1 MLFQQTYKNTK
12 LNKIIRFFL
21 IHFYHYL
28 SPCIVLLS
36 IKFYIYSII
45 QYQVKKPFRF
55 LSFSFTL
62 LFSSFFFAQIPGL
75 VNYSEEDGLN
85 SSYTYS
91 LIQDNNGFVWIGS
104 DNGLFRFDGKEFK
117 QYTKQE
123 GLKNIDILSCNS
135 LSNGE
140 IFILPY
146 LSDFVYLKEGKII
159 NSDDNK
165 ELKKLKFNHN
175 SAAYT
180 SGDSLFIYNTRDPEA
195 IYVYRNGKVKSI
207 PLYLTP
213 KKTAS
218 EPRYVF
224 TFDAP
229 NHLLYLNDT
238 DGRIL
243 AYNIL
248 TRKTKTCNIFLS
260 KSAIYRKGDFYISRF
275 NNQINIYKLENK
287 FYFRKIQSISVDE
300 KINYLVIDRN
310 YRIWVCLD
318 KGGVLFFKQSLLD
331 AQKLSRPFKLMDGF
345 VMNHIMTDRDN
356 NVWFS
361 TRNNGVYF
369 ITNKFFNNYIHLPVK
384 NNSSYITAIARN
396 GHNVILG
403 YNEAKSGILNSNTIT
418 DITLKK
424 NSKVE
429 TKALFSKG
437 NTIIFGMTLGA
448 IQYNTLTHKTIN
460 LGNHS
465 LKNVLP
471 YTDNSVFICTSE
483 SLTSYNFMTHTFSQL
498 LNERSY
504 TALPYDKDSIFF
516 GNFKD
521 LYKLNTKTKKKSLF
535 LEGYYFTD
543 IKKLKSNVYIG
554 ATNLNGIVFFNNKKI
569 IKRIT
574 EKNGLSTD
582 QIKKI
587 EVENE
592 RVFWA
597 STNSGLSRIE
607 ITGSRLKI
615 NNFTQTDG
623 LPSNVVTGC
632 VIKEDTIYAATSKG
646 LGILPINSLLA
657 QPKFIN
663 KKVIINSVTIGNREI
678 FNLNQKIIGKTPDN
692 TLTFDVS
699 FPDYT
704 SQGKIKFKYKIEGLS
719 DEWQISNSSKIVFN
733 SIPPG
738 QYIFK
743 VFGLGYNDKQSYT
756 YSSVAF
762 EIKPRFWQTWWFKFI
777 LISLGCTLLFILIT
791 LYFQKKRNKKLE
803 ALYYEKKIAELELQ
817 AIKAQINPHFI
828 YNCLNSI
835 QFLLYKKDY
844 DETENYLNTFAQMIR
859 KTLHYSEKT
868 FMPIREEV
876 EYLSLYLN
884 MEKLRLKD
892 QFDYKITLSENTN
905 EEWVIPSLL
914 IQPFVEN
921 AIKHGV
927 SNLKD
932 RKGNIEISFDYNGS
946 SLCISIED
954 NGIGIG
960 SSGESIAKN
969 NSFGVKLSQKR
980 IETFKQLFETNITLE
995 INNLSEKQQ
1004 KPGTQIKIYI
1014 TPYENQNTSLH
1025 Y

>member
-1 MLFQQTYKNTK
+1 MKKLFN
-12 LNKIIRFFL
+12 FF
-21 IHFYHYL
+21 
-28 SPCIVLLS
+28 
-36 IKFYIYSII
+36 
-45 QYQVKKPFRF
+45 
-55 LSFSFTL
+55 SFSITL
-62 LFSSFFFAQIPGL
+62 FFSSFFFAQIPGL

-85 SSYTYS
+85 SSYTYM
-91 LIQDNNGFVWIGS
+91 LNQDSKGFIWIGS

-117 QYTKQE
+117 QYNKKN
-123 GLKNIDILSCNS
+123 GLKNIDILSCNP
-135 LSNGE
+135 LPNGE
-140 IFILPY
+140 IFIMPY

-159 NSDDNK
+159 NSDHNK

-180 SGDSLFIYNTRDPEA
+180 SGDSLFIYNTRDPKE

-207 PLYLTP
+207 PLYLN
-213 KKTAS
+213 KKKEAS

-224 TFDAP
+224 TFDVH
-229 NHLLYLNDT
+229 NHLLYLTDT
-238 DGRIL
+238 DGKIL
-243 AYNIL
+243 AYNIF
-248 TRKTKTCNIFLS
+248 TKKTTICNISLP
-260 KSAIYRKGDFYISRF
+260 KSAIYRKSDFYISRH
-275 NNQINIYKLENK
+275 NNEINIYRIENK
-287 FYFRKIQSISVDE
+287 YYFRKIQSLSVNE

-310 YRIWVCLD
+310 YRIWLCLD
-318 KGGVLFFKQSLLD
+318 KGGVLYFKQSLLD
-331 AQKLSRPFKLMDGF
+331 NQKLSNPLKLMEGF
-345 VMNHIMTDRDN
+345 VMNHVMIDRDN

-369 ITNKFFNNYIHLPVK
+369 ITDKFFNNYIHLPVK

-396 GHNVILG
+396 GNNIILG

-418 DITLKK
+418 DLTFEK
-424 NSKVE
+424 NSKIE

-437 NTIIFGMTLGA
+437 NTIIFGMTFSA
-448 IQYNTLTHKTIN
+448 VQYNTLTHKTIN
-460 LGNHS
+460 LGNQS

-471 YTDNSVFICTSE
+471 YTDDSVFICTSE
-483 SLTSYNFMTHTFSQL
+483 ALKSYNFVTHTFSQL

-535 LEGYYFTD
+535 LEGYYLTD

-554 ATNLNGIVFFNNKKI
+554 ATNLNGIIFFNNKKI

-574 EKNGLSTD
+574 EKDGLSTD

-623 LPSNVVTGC
+623 LPSNVVAGC

-646 LGILPINSLLA
+646 LGILPISNLLA
-657 QPKFIN
+657 QHKFIN
-663 KKVIINSVTIGNREI
+663 KKVSINSVTVGNREI
-678 FNLNQKIIGKTPDN
+678 FNLNQKITGKDPDN
-692 TLTFDVS
+692 TVTFDVS
-699 FPDYT
+699 FPDFT
-704 SQGKIKFKYKIEGLS
+704 SQGKIQFKYKIEGLS
-719 DEWQISNSSKIVFN
+719 DEWQTGSSSRIVFN

-738 QYIFK
+738 QYVFK
-743 VFGLGYNDKQSYT
+743 VFGLGYNGKQSYT

-762 EIKPRFWQTWWFKFI
+762 EIKPRFWQTWWFKFL
-777 LISLGCTLLFILIT
+777 LISLACTLLFILIT

-868 FMPIREEV
+868 FMPIKEEV

-892 QFDYKITLSENTN
+892 QFDYKITLSKDTD
-905 EEWVIPSLL
+905 EEWLIPSLL

-921 AIKHGV
+921 AIKHGI
-927 SNLKD
+927 SSLKD

-954 NGIGIG
+954 NGVGIG
-960 SSGESIAKN
+960 NSGQSITKT

-980 IETFKQLFETNITLE
+980 IETFKQLFETHIILE
-995 INNLSEKQQ
+995 INNLFEKQL

-1025 Y
+1025 H

>member
-1 MLFQQTYKNTK
+1 MKKLFG
-12 LNKIIRFFL
+12 
-21 IHFYHYL
+21 
-28 SPCIVLLS
+28 
-36 IKFYIYSII
+36 
-45 QYQVKKPFRF
+45 F
-55 LSFSFTL
+55 LSFSITL
-62 LFSSFFFAQIPGL
+62 FFSSFFLAQIPGL
-75 VNYSEEDGLN
+75 VNYNEEDGLN
-85 SSYTYS
+85 SSYTYM
-91 LIQDNNGFVWIGS
+91 LTQDSKGFIWIGS

-117 QYTKQE
+117 QYNKKN
-123 GLKNIDILSCNS
+123 GLKNIDILSCYP

-140 IFILPY
+140 IFIVPY
-146 LSDFVYLKEGKII
+146 LNDFVYLKEGKII

-165 ELKKLKFNHN
+165 ELRKLKFNHN
-175 SAAYT
+175 CAAYS
-180 SGDSLFIYNTRDPEA
+180 SGDSLFIYTTRDPKE

-207 PLYLTP
+207 PLYLTK
-213 KKTAS
+213 KKTAYE

-224 TFDAP
+224 TFDLP
-229 NHLLYLNDT
+229 NHLLYLADA
-238 DGRIL
+238 DGKIL

-248 TRKTKTCNIFLS
+248 TKKTRACNISLP
-260 KSAIYRKGDFYISRF
+260 KGTIYRKGNFYILKS
-275 NNQINIYKLENK
+275 NNQVNVYQLENK
-287 FYFRKIQSISVDE
+287 FHFRKVQSVSIDE
-300 KINYLVIDRN
+300 KINYLVVDRN
-310 YRIWVCLD
+310 YRIWLCLD
-318 KGGVLFFKQSLLD
+318 KGGVLFFRQSLLD
-331 AQKLSRPFKLMDGF
+331 KQKLSNPLKLMEGF
-345 VMNHIMTDRDN
+345 VMNHIMIDRDN

-369 ITNKFFNNYIHLPVK
+369 ITDKFFNNYIHLPVK
-384 NNSSYITAIARN
+384 NNSSYIKAIAKTDN
-396 GHNVILG
+396 SIILG
-403 YNEAKSGILNSNTIT
+403 YNEAKSGILNANTIT
-418 DITLKK
+418 DITFEK
-424 NSKVE
+424 NSKAE

-437 NTIIFGMTLGA
+437 NTIIFGMTPSA
-448 IQYNTLTHKTIN
+448 IQYNTLTHKTVN
-460 LGNHS
+460 LGSRS

-471 YTDNSVFICTSE
+471 YTDDSVLLCTSE
-483 SLTSYNFMTHTFSQL
+483 SLTSYNFMTHTSSQL

-504 TALPYDKDSIFF
+504 TALPYDKDSLFF

-535 LEGYYFTD
+535 LEGYYVTD
-543 IKKLKSNVYIG
+543 IKKLKSNVYIA
-554 ATNLNGIVFFNNKKI
+554 ATNLNGIIFFNNKKI

-615 NNFTQTDG
+615 DNFTQTDG

-646 LGILPINSLLA
+646 LGILPIHNLLA

-678 FNLNQKIIGKTPDN
+678 FNLNQEIIGKNPDN

-719 DEWQISNSSKIVFN
+719 DEWQTGSSSKIVFN

-762 EIKPRFWQTWWFKFI
+762 EIKPRFWQTWWFKLI
-777 LISLGCTLLFILIT
+777 LIFLGCTLLFILIT

-844 DETENYLNTFAQMIR
+844 DETENYLNTFSQMIR

-892 QFDYKITLSENTN
+892 QFEYKIIVSENTN
-905 EEWVIPSLL
+905 EEWIIPSLL

-921 AIKHGV
+921 AIKHGI
-927 SNLKD
+927 SGLKD
-932 RKGNIEISFDYNGS
+932 RKGNIEISFEYNGA

-954 NGIGIG
+954 NGVGIG
-960 SSGESIAKN
+960 NSGQSITKT

-980 IETFKQLFETNITLE
+980 IETFKQLFETNIILE
-995 INNLSEKQQ
+995 INNLSEKQL